1 MLIIRKAN
9 RSDAK
14 QLSHL
19 AEATFRETFGAEN
32 AVEDMDLHCQLNYSE
47 AIQAREISAP
57 NMTTFLGVEGDRLI
71 GFAQV
76 RRDGAPHCVPAKAPA
91 EIQRLYVDKEWHGR
105 GVAQDM
111 MDACINEIKERGFD
125 AAWLGVWE
133 RNPRA
138 ISFYKKFGFV
148 EVGDHVFRLGRD
160 PQRDIIMVRP
170 VVGSG

>member
-1 MLIIRKAN
+1 MPIIRKASL
-9 RSDAK
+9 SDAK

-19 AEATFRETFGAEN
+19 AETTFRETFGDQN
-32 AVEDMDLHCQLNYSE
+32 TTEDMALHCQLNYSE
-47 AIQAREISAP
+47 AIQASEISAP
-57 NMTTFLGVEGDRLI
+57 NMTTFLSVEGERLV

-76 RRDGAPHCVPAKAPA
+76 RRGGAPDCVSADAPA
-91 EIQRLYVDKEWHGR
+91 EIQRLYVDREWHGR
-105 GVAQDM
+105 GVAQGL
-111 MDACINEIKERGFD
+111 MDACLGEIKARGFD
-125 AAWLGVWE
+125 VAWLGVWE

-148 EVGDHVFRLGRD
+148 EVGDHVFPLGRD

>member
-1 MLIIRKAN
+1 MPIIRKAN
-9 RSDAK
+9 LSDAK

-19 AEATFRETFGAEN
+19 AETTFRETFGAQN
-32 AVEDMDLHCQLNYSE
+32 TTEDMDLHCQLNYSV
-47 AIQAREISAP
+47 AIQAREICATSMA
-57 NMTTFLGVEGDRLI
+57 TFLSEVEGRLA

-76 RRDGAPHCVPAKAPA
+76 RWVGAPDCVSANAPA

-105 GVAQDM
+105 GVAQGL
-111 MDACINEIKERGFD
+111 MDACIAEIKARGFD

-148 EVGDHVFRLGRD
+148 EVGDHVFPLGRD

-170 VVGSG
+170 MVGSG